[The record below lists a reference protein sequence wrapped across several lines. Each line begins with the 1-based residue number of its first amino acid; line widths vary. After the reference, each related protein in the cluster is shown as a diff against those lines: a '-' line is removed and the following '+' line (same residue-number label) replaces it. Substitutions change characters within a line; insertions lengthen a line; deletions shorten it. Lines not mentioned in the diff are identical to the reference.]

1 MAGFGCLF
9 LFLPVAFIHAT
20 FCALMFLACLQPR
33 TALQLSYRLHEE
45 MAAELGS
52 QYGYRTVHTLSVQ
65 VQEQEHTNGKGREG
79 SKAGK
84 KAGGPGLPDWMDG
97 LVSDRNR
104 GSGD

>member
-1 MAGFGCLF
+1 
-9 LFLPVAFIHAT
+9 
-20 FCALMFLACLQPR
+20 MFLACLQPR